1 MLAPQRFVSIRA
13 EKMSFM
19 QGMDPPS
26 VSFADTSLEEG
37 GLSLI
42 HRCLTERLIAY
53 LNSCIDEG
61 IMAKP

>member
-19 QGMDPPS
+19 QGIDPPS
-26 VSFADTSLEEG
+26 VSFADTSFEEESIF
-37 GLSLI
+37 LVC
-42 HRCLTERLIAY
+42 RCVTERLIAY